1 MTALHY
7 KDFQGSV
14 EFEDGKLVVQ
24 ILHIDDSISTY
35 VDGASQAQAAFEELV
50 DDYVETC
57 RAVGKEPCKPFKGS
71 FNVRIEPELH
81 RQIAMAAV
89 ESRQTM
95 NAWVATA
102 LEARIERQKEKKADH
117 HLVVGFIGREL
128 VSENN
133 YTLVKTLQ
141 VRDLS
146 QVRRVLPASQG
157 NGDPSPWGRMN

>member
-7 KDFQGSV
+7 KEFQGSV

-24 ILHIDDSISTY
+24 ILHIDDSISTT
-35 VDGASQAQAAFEELV
+35 VDSASQAQAAFEELV
-50 DDYVETC
+50 DDYLETC
-57 RAVGKEPCKPFKGS
+57 AAVGKEPCKPFKGS

-81 RQIAMAAV
+81 RQIAMASV

-102 LEARIERQKEKKADH
+102 LQTRVERQKEKKADRL
-117 HLVVGFIGREL
+117 LVLGLIGREV
-128 VSENN
+128 VSEN

-141 VRDLS
+141 IRDVSLS
-146 QVRRVLPASQG
+146 RPALPSPQG
-157 NGDPSPWGRMN
+157 NGHPSPWRRMN